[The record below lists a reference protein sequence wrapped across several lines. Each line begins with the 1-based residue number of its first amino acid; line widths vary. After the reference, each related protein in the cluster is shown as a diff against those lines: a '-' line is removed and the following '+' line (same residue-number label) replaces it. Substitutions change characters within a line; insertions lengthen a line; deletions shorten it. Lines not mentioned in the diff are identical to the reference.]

1 MSDVDEKM
9 AAEND
14 LAFYGVEKTPI
25 SHAAKFQISSGLSN
39 SNYSYLHDY
48 VTRWFFYDLDC
59 RTELSDFP
67 NPLTQSI
74 WIR

>member
-48 VTRWFFYDLDC
+48 VTR
-59 RTELSDFP
+59 
-67 NPLTQSI
+67 
-74 WIR
+74 